1 MSVTPSTPP
10 ARHGSVVGYESG
22 CRSNGGCPNH
32 RSPRYLTCAE
42 AATARRSDYAVSRL
56 PPETPVPRQPIVPPR
71 TDRRTPE
78 PRSAPQ
84 PRTLAPRAKKPL
96 VHGTATG
103 YLKGCRSRDRCPGD
117 DDGVTCNEARNGY
130 RLRRARSLGIGP
142 RPVAVSAEPAAV
154 RLIRLWESGMSF
166 REISRVTQ
174 VGHTTITNIARRNT
188 TMIFPETLEQILSA
202 TSREESRPAW

>member
-1 MSVTPSTPP
+1 MPVTPTTPP
-10 ARHGSVVGYESG
+10 APHGSFVGYESG

-56 PPETPVPRQPIVPPR
+56 PPEAPVPRQPIVPPR
-71 TDRRTPE
+71 TRGNTPT
-78 PRSAPQ
+78 PKSAQQ
-84 PRTLAPRAKKPL
+84 PRTTSPRVKKPL

-103 YLKGCRSRDRCPGD
+103 YLKGCRSRDECPGN
-117 DDGVTCNEARNGY
+117 DDGVTCNQARNRS

-142 RPVAVSAEPAAV
+142 RPVAVSAEPAAE

-188 TMIFPETLEQILSA
+188 TVIFPETLEQILSA
-202 TSREESRPAW
+202 TSNGARRAS